1 MATTGSKN
9 AGQASAHGGHEIFE
23 APTKLQQKVGV
34 GQGANQAAL
43 HLAEDVLEKV
53 KPSYEG
59 RFEADMRALKSSF
72 VKMQDTR
79 EFDLNLLVGKVHE
92 IRGEAGTF
100 GYNLVAEIG
109 RLLSEFIGT
118 VDEVGPTEELAI
130 SAHLQAMQTV
140 VVDKV
145 KGEGPEVARQ
155 IIAGLNAIME
165 RSKGD
170 AA

>member
-1 MATTGSKN
+1 MAKNGSKN
-9 AGQASAHGGHEIFE
+9 ASQAANAAASYEMFD
-23 APTKLQQKVGV
+23 APNKLQQKVGV

-43 HLAEDVLEKV
+43 NLAEDVLEQV
-53 KPSYEG
+53 KPGYEG

-72 VKMQDTR
+72 VKMQDIR
-79 EFDLNLLVGKVHE
+79 EFDLDLLVGKVHE

-100 GYNLVAEIG
+100 GYNLVAENG

-118 VDEVGPTEELAI
+118 IDDVGQTEELAI

-140 VVDKV
+140 VADKV

-165 RSKGD
+165 RSKTEI
-170 AA
+170 